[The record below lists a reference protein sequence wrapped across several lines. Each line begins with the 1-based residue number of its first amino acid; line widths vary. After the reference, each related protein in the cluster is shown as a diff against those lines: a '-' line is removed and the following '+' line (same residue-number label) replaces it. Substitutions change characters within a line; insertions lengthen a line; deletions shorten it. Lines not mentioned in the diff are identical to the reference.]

1 MLFKDTEIFLESPND
16 EWLRYVNPGSYHRD
30 VVEFKANKAY
40 NYWIYTTWGE
50 NDNMPKDWSLVTW
63 SDKQEIEIKHAG
75 GFESKSFFN
84 VDLDANM
91 TLPQNF
97 TDNGK
102 ADHRKF
108 GPLEINGEQIVQK
121 FQNSSSL
128 FDLKVGNQTEAYFNE
143 HISRIY
149 DGFDQKLEA
158 FDGSIKAT
166 MNVTSLFKHRTLAL
180 LL

>member
-30 VVEFKANKAY
+30 VVEFEANKAY
-40 NYWIYTTWGE
+40 NYWIYTTWGK
-50 NDNMPKDWSLVTW
+50 NDIMPKDWSLVTW
-63 SDKQEIEIKHAG
+63 SDKEEIEIKHAG
-75 GFESKSFFN
+75 GFESQSFFN

-108 GPLEINGEQIVQK
+108 GPLEIDGE
-121 FQNSSSL
+121 
-128 FDLKVGNQTEAYFNE
+128 
-143 HISRIY
+143 
-149 DGFDQKLEA
+149 
-158 FDGSIKAT
+158 
-166 MNVTSLFKHRTLAL
+166 
-180 LL
+180 